1 MLSLSEIFRLTF
13 GYVKFRAS
21 GGFCERFANLCDL
34 RKIKV
39 RSLSFNEN
47 SLEGFVPARD
57 YIKLRQVAKTSGMKL
72 SCLSKHGLPFFVFR
86 HRNRVGLVVGAA
98 FFVVFMSI
106 MSLFI
111 WSVDTGGSEKISRE
125 EILSVACE
133 YGVKVGAFR
142 PSIEA
147 HETAGRIVNRLNGR
161 LLWAAVNISGSRAFV
176 ETRDYIDKP
185 ESKTYSSPCN
195 IVADF
200 DGLLLSLE
208 VHNGTKANTLGNGVK
223 KGDLLI
229 SGIVESRT
237 GESFFR
243 EARGVITA
251 LHTDEL
257 SLFSSEAHEYKRYLK
272 AERVFELKAFHLK
285 IPLGFFK
292 KAQGEYDEFRREKT
306 LKLNGVELPF
316 SLTVITRA
324 EREEMPSKSLL
335 ERQLLFDD
343 YTRASYEKYKNTNIL
358 KTKLGV
364 SKGEKGLVLKSE
376 SECIDYM
383 GEKRLFK
390 IENAQ

>member
-1 MLSLSEIFRLTF
+1 MISLSEIFRLFF
-13 GYVKFRAS
+13 GYVRFRAS

-34 RKIKV
+34 RRLKV
-39 RSLSFNEN
+39 RSLCFKGN
-47 SLEGFVPARD
+47 SLEGFVAARD

-72 SCLSKHGLPFFVFR
+72 SCISKHGLPFFVFR
-86 HRNRVGLVVGAA
+86 HRNRAGLVVGAA
-98 FFVVFMSI
+98 FFVIFMSI
-106 MSLFI
+106 MSLFV
-111 WSVDTGGSEKISRE
+111 WSVDADGSEKISRE
-125 EILSVACE
+125 EILEVACE
-133 YGVKVGAFR
+133 YGVKPGAFR

-147 HETAGRIVNRLNGR
+147 HETAGRIVNKLNGR
-161 LLWAAVNISGSRAFV
+161 LLWAAVNISGSRAVV
-176 ETRDYIDKP
+176 ETRDYIQKP
-185 ESKTYSSPCN
+185 ESKTYTSPCN

-229 SGIVESRT
+229 SGIVESRA

-257 SLFSSEAHEYKRYLK
+257 SLNSSEVNEYKRYSSS
-272 AERVFELKAFHLK
+272 EQVFELTIFHLR
-285 IPLGFFK
+285 IPLGFFRK
-292 KAQGEYDEFRREKT
+292 TENEYDEFKREKI

-324 EREEMPSKSLL
+324 EYEDAGGKGTPEK
-335 ERQLLFDD
+335 ELLFDD
-343 YTRASYEKYKNTNIL
+343 YTRTAYEKYKNTDIL
-358 KTKLGV
+358 STKLLV
-364 SKGEKGLVLKSE
+364 TKEKGSLSLKSE

-383 GEKRLFK
+383 GEKQLLK